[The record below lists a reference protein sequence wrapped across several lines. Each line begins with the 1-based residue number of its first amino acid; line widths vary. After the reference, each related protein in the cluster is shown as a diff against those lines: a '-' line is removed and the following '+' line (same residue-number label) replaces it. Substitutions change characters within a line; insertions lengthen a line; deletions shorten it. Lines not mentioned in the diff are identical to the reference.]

1 MIDWQII
8 AVSLIV
14 LAAVAYVA
22 RRGLARLR
30 SFRLSGRGT
39 AAGGGD
45 SSCAT
50 GCGSCDGGAQKTPA
64 SRDKRLVQINRPSTT
79 PPSNTR

>member
-39 AAGGGD
+39 GGGD
-45 SSCAT
+45 SSCGT
-50 GCGSCDGGAQKTPA
+50 GCGSCGGEQKMPVA
-64 SRDKRLVQINRPSTT
+64 PDKRLVQINRPSTA
-79 PPSNTR
+79 PPHNPR